1 MTPDSV
7 NIGNDVI
14 KTFDKQLNKWYII
27 KLFLQ
32 AMEIKKKYI
41 FFKYRVTDRV
51 FLLQSSKR
59 FQRFFSRLQP
69 NEGLPIAC
77 SMGS

>member
-1 MTPDSV
+1 
-7 NIGNDVI
+7 
-14 KTFDKQLNKWYII
+14 
-27 KLFLQ
+27 
-32 AMEIKKKYI
+32 MEIKKKII

-59 FQRFFSRLQP
+59 FQSFFSCLQP

>member
-1 MTPDSV
+1 MIYYKTIPA
-7 NIGNDVI
+7 GNGN
-14 KTFDKQLNKWYII
+14 L
-27 KLFLQ
+27 
-32 AMEIKKKYI
+32 KKII

-51 FLLQSSKR
+51 YLLQSSKR

>member
-1 MTPDSV
+1 
-7 NIGNDVI
+7 
-14 KTFDKQLNKWYII
+14 
-27 KLFLQ
+27 
-32 AMEIKKKYI
+32 MEIKKKM
-41 FFKYRVTDRV
+41 FFLNTESPIDRV